1 MTDPS
6 YSKEA
11 TRGEDVEAKVDEDDP
26 TGDDTKPSSKH
37 LYEYTEEERMP
48 AGAKLKLYILLAL
61 FTCAIL
67 GSIFLVWWIF
77 THVLKRTIIKHNP
90 VPGVPTPAPTV
101 ACTKLQEVMYKMGLI
116 SSCS

>member
-11 TRGEDVEAKVDEDDP
+11 TRGKDVDEDEP
-26 TGDDTKPSSKH
+26 KGDDVTKPSSKH
-37 LYEYTEEERMP
+37 LYEYDEDERMP
-48 AGAKLKLYILLAL
+48 AGARVKLYILLAL
-61 FTCAIL
+61 FACAIL

-90 VPGVPTPAPTV
+90 PPDGPTPAPTV
-101 ACTKLQEVMYKMGLI
+101 ACTKLQDVLYKMGLI